1 MLRNYLKIAL
11 RMLWKH
17 RTHTLIN
24 GLGLA
29 VAFGCALLLGLTSAF
44 ELSYD
49 RFHPDHARTF
59 KLYFSS
65 VGKTGE
71 LRKSA
76 SMPYPMTP
84 ALKADFPEIEAA
96 TAFMS
101 GVGGVRYGDKA
112 FSKMV
117 RLCHAD
123 FLRVFSFPLLKGDA
137 RTALNDLSS
146 IVISEHMA
154 KAVFGTQ
161 DPLGKAIQVNLNG
174 TFSNAIVTGI
184 IGDFPDNSSI
194 QYDALMRIENSGPYT
209 EKKAAWD
216 HTNHE
221 VYVKLAPNV
230 SQATLEKRLEGFL
243 EKYQG
248 RDLTEMAKTGR
259 PKNERGRYVSLLLMP
274 LADSHFDLETVHGQ
288 GISKTYVYTLLLVGL
303 LMLLIAGINF
313 VNLTVAQAFMRAR
326 EVGVRK
332 SLGALRGQLMGQIW
346 GETALL
352 CLAAVLLGGV
362 LAYAS
367 RGTFNTLFRA
377 QIRAEQLS
385 EPGTLVAVGVAFLL
399 IVALAGGYPSWVVA
413 RFNTVAVLKGGL
425 KTGRPGLLRSGLI
438 VVQFAIA
445 SLLTVCTLVMV
456 RQHTYLRE
464 APLGYSTGQVI
475 SVPVG
480 NDILGTRALQLM
492 RDRLAGQPNVLA
504 VTGTGVN
511 IGAGLDGSSSR
522 SMYGFNYGKDQRE
535 VRCDWLRVDFEYL
548 KVLDIKL
555 LQGRDF
561 DRRRDADSSRAI
573 LITQSF
579 AKQLGEKDPL
589 GKFILPD
596 SSLGRPFQVVGVV
609 NDFNLY
615 SLHQKAEPI
624 VLQMH
629 PRDAISYV
637 LVRVG
642 PQNLPGAME
651 TVKAAWK
658 TIAPKQE
665 FEGSF
670 LDENTD
676 RWYRREARLSKLF
689 MTAAGIAIFLSCM
702 GLFAIAVLRIEQRTK
717 EIGVRKVL
725 GASIGSVVLLLNRDF
740 LALVLLAL
748 VVASPVAWY
757 VMTEWLGTFAYH
769 VAVEWW
775 IIALAAALAIG
786 IALLT
791 VSFQSIRAALMNPVK
806 SLRTE

>member
-29 VAFGCALLLGLTSAF
+29 VAFGGALLLGLTSAF
-44 ELSYD
+44 ELSFD

-65 VGKTGE
+65 VEKTGE
-71 LRKSA
+71 SRKSA

-96 TAFMS
+96 TAFMT
-101 GVGGVRYGDKA
+101 GTGGVRYGDKA
-112 FSKMV
+112 FDKMV

-123 FLRVFSFPLLKGDA
+123 FLQVFSFPLLKGDA

-154 KAVFGTQ
+154 KAVFGTE
-161 DPLGKAIQVNLNG
+161 DPMGKAVQVNLGG
-174 TFSNAIVTGI
+174 TFTNAIVTGV
-184 IGDFPDNSSI
+184 IGDFPNNSSI
-194 QYDALMRIENSGPYT
+194 EYDALMRIENSGPYAV
-209 EKKAAWD
+209 KKAAWD

-230 SQATLEKRLEGFL
+230 SVATMEKRLEGFL
-243 EKYQG
+243 DKYQG
-248 RDLTEMAKTGR
+248 RNLAEMAKMGY

-274 LADSHFDLETVHGQ
+274 LAESHFDLETVGGR

-303 LMLLIAGINF
+303 FMLLIAGINF

-352 CLAAVLLGGV
+352 CSAAVLLGVG
-362 LAYAS
+362 LAYAC

-377 QIRAEQLS
+377 QIKAEQLS
-385 EPGTLVAVGVAFLL
+385 EPGTLGAVLVAFLA
-399 IVALAGGYPSWVVA
+399 IVVLAGGYPSWVVA

-425 KTGRPGLLRSGLI
+425 RTGKPGLLRNGLI

-445 SLLTVCTLVMV
+445 SLLIVCTLVMV

-475 SVPVG
+475 SVPIG
-480 NDILGTRALQLM
+480 NDVPGPRALQLM
-492 RDRLAGQPNVLA
+492 RDRLANQSNVLA

-511 IGAGLDGSSSR
+511 IGSGLDGSSSR
-522 SMYGFNYGKDQRE
+522 SMYGFEYGKDRRE
-535 VRCDWLRVDFEYL
+535 VRCDWLRVEFDYL
-548 KVLDIKL
+548 KTLDIKL
-555 LQGRDF
+555 VQGRDL
-561 DRRRDADSSRAI
+561 DRRTDGDSSRAV

-579 AKQLGEKDPL
+579 AKQMGEANPI
-589 GKFILPD
+589 GKFLLPD
-596 SSLGRPFQVVGVV
+596 STLGRPFQVVGVV

-624 VLQMH
+624 VLQMN

-637 LVRVG
+637 LVRVA
-642 PQNLPGAME
+642 PNNLSGAME

-658 TIAPKQE
+658 SIAPRQE
-665 FEGSF
+665 FQGSF
-670 LDENTD
+670 VDENTD

-689 MTAAGIAIFLSCM
+689 STAAGIAIFLSCM

-725 GASIGSVVLLLNRDF
+725 GASVGSVVTLLNRDF
-740 LALVLLAL
+740 LKL
-748 VVASPVAWY
+748 VVVAIVLAAPLAWY
-757 VMTEWLGTFAYH
+757 VMTEWLSTFAYH
-769 VAVEWW
+769 VSVEWW
-775 IIALAAALAIG
+775 IIGLAALLAVG

-791 VSFQSIRAALMNPVK
+791 VSYQSIRAALMNPVN
-806 SLRTE
+806 SLRSE